1 MKVSVIIPAYN
12 SENYIARCLDSLIE
26 QDEKNFEVIVVN
38 DGSKDNTCK
47 IIEEYASKDS
57 RIILINKDN
66 GGVSSARNVG
76 LDNAKGE
83 YIFFV
88 DSDDYVP
95 SDALSDA
102 VKSIETSG
110 ADIVMAK
117 MWHCDNNTGSL
128 RAHDLQEPL
137 LECAINPQTENSF
150 LKILTGYALKKGV
163 AYSTLAKL
171 YKKEIIDKYSIRFNQ
186 ELSYC
191 EDVLF
196 NIDYLK
202 NAQSACVRDC
212 YYYCAEDNA
221 GSLTKKFNSQ
231 IIDAT
236 ILSYERFCQLFIEKG
251 IDKQVFEQLEEQ
263 LLNSLWDIIFRLLS
277 KKYVNVDKKEYKKI
291 VFEILE
297 KPIFK
302 ELSQKHLQN
311 PRVCSSSM
319 TAKIAKKAYAKG
331 NKENCFRTL
340 TLFIWFRRLLGR
352 K

>member
-26 QDEKNFEVIVVN
+26 QDEKNFEVIVIN
-38 DGSKDNTCK
+38 DGSKDNTSK
-47 IIEEYASKDS
+47 IVEEYANKDS
-57 RIILINKDN
+57 RIILINKEN

-88 DSDDYVP
+88 DSDDYLP

-110 ADIVMAK
+110 VDIVMAK

-128 RAHDLQEPL
+128 REHDLQEPL

-171 YKKEIIDKYSIRFNQ
+171 YKKEIVDKYSIRFNE

-202 NAQSACVRDC
+202 NAKSACVRDYC
-212 YYYCAEDNA
+212 YYNAEEN
-221 GSLTKKFNSQ
+221 
-231 IIDAT
+231 
-236 ILSYERFCQLFIEKG
+236 ILSISILQPVR
-251 IDKQVFEQLEEQ
+251 
-263 LLNSLWDIIFRLLS
+263 
-277 KKYVNVDKKEYKKI
+277 NVC
-291 VFEILE
+291 
-297 KPIFK
+297 
-302 ELSQKHLQN
+302 LQ
-311 PRVCSSSM
+311 SFQ
-319 TAKIAKKAYAKG
+319 
-331 NKENCFRTL
+331 E
-340 TLFIWFRRLLGR
+340 
-352 K
+352 